1 MLVQFSFSN
10 YKSFKDEA
18 TLNLIAF
25 GKGKKDLYCHKME
38 GKTNLLRSVVIYGAN
53 ASGKTKLFEAFN
65 FIKSFISPPKRD
77 NRIPI
82 LDYWQTKYDIFRL
95 NTASEE
101 NSSFFETVMLIEGVQ
116 YRYGV
121 EINEKEVLSEWLYM
135 KRQREINVFARE
147 GTDIKF
153 NKEQVNVKVA
163 NNIISADMVSPT
175 SSFLAVLK
183 TFNEPLATKIVG
195 WFDDAVVISANDI
208 RSAVSL
214 QYLADDNKKKVI
226 TKFMKAFDFNI
237 EDMNLHEI
245 RIEDVPEKVKAMI
258 GQESLT
264 GPLYDGISISHRLYN
279 ELYERVG
286 DVWFSLEKDESYGTN
301 RLFWLSWAIISALEK
316 GTVLFIDEFD
326 SGIHPYIARQMV
338 DMFYRCKT
346 KAQLIINT
354 QNASLLRYKTEDGQ
368 KLFVKNQVYIVDK
381 NRYGESTLTPLSDFS
396 SDMRSNLENLYLDG
410 DFGGVPYVS
419 ISGLMELIQRKEK

>member
-1 MLVQFSFSN
+1 MLIQFSFSN

-18 TLNLIAF
+18 VLNLVAS
-25 GKGKKDLYCHKME
+25 GTGKKNLYCHEVE
-38 GKTNLLRSVVIYGAN
+38 GKTGLLKSVVVYGAN

-65 FIKSFISPPKRD
+65 FMKSFISPPKRD
-77 NRIPI
+77 NRIPV
-82 LDYWQTKYDIFRL
+82 LDYWQTKYDGFRL
-95 NTASEE
+95 NTASGEE
-101 NSSFFETVMLIEGVQ
+101 NSFFETVMLIEGVQ

-121 EINEKEVLSEWLYM
+121 ELNEKEVLSEWLYM

-147 GTDIKF
+147 GADIKF

-163 NNIISADMVSPT
+163 NNIISANMVSPT
-175 SSFLAVLK
+175 SCFLAVLK
-183 TFNEPLATKIVG
+183 TFNEQLATKIVG
-195 WFDDAVVISANDI
+195 WFDDVVVISANDI

-214 QYLADDNKKKVI
+214 QYLADDKKKKVI

-245 RIEDVPEKVKAMI
+245 RLEDVPEKVKAMI
-258 GQESLT
+258 GEENLS
-264 GPLYDGISISHRLYN
+264 GPLYDGISTSHRQYN

-316 GTVLFIDEFD
+316 GTVLFIDEYD
-326 SGIHPYIARQMV
+326 SGIHPYIARQVV

-354 QNASLLRYKTEDGQ
+354 QNASLLRYKTEDNQ

-381 NRYGESTLTPLSDFS
+381 NRYGESTLTPLTDFS
-396 SDMRSNLENLYLDG
+396 GDMRSNLENLYLDG

-419 ISGLMELIQRKEK
+419 ISSLMEYIQREGE

>member
-18 TLNLIAF
+18 ILNLVAS
-25 GKGKKDLYCHKME
+25 GTGKKDLYCHKVD
-38 GKTNLLRSVVIYGAN
+38 GKTSLQKTVVVYGAN
-53 ASGKTKLFEAFN
+53 ASGKTKLFDAFN
-65 FIKSFISPPKRD
+65 FMKSFISPPKRD

-82 LDYWQTKYDIFRL
+82 LDYWQTKYDTFRL
-95 NTASEE
+95 NTASE
-101 NSSFFETVMLIEGVQ
+101 
-116 YRYGV
+116 
-121 EINEKEVLSEWLYM
+121 
-135 KRQREINVFARE
+135 KREFQIGARD
-147 GTDIKF
+147 GADIKF
-153 NKEQVNVKVA
+153 NKEQINVKVA
-163 NNIISADMVSPT
+163 NNIISADMVSPS

-183 TFNEPLATKIVG
+183 TFNEPLATKIVN
-195 WFDDAVVISANDI
+195 WFDDAIVISANDI
-208 RSAVSL
+208 RSAVPL
-214 QYLADDNKKKVI
+214 QYLADEERKKVI

-258 GQESLT
+258 GEENLA
-264 GPLYDGISISHRLYN
+264 GPLYDGISTSHRQYN

-326 SGIHPYIARQMV
+326 SGLHPYIARQVV
-338 DMFYRCKT
+338 DMFYRCHT

-354 QNASLLRYKTEDGQ
+354 QNASLLRYKTEDDQ

-381 NRYGESTLTPLSDFS
+381 NRYGESTLTPLTDFS
-396 SDMRSNLENLYLDG
+396 GDMRSNLENLYLDG

-419 ISGLMELIQRKEK
+419 IKSLMELIQRERK